1 MSDIG
6 HIRPPKTKAV
16 LITVI
21 PDSFQLFK
29 MVFDAA
35 VKKIAPNGSYATF
48 GPHCIHAGTK
58 SPSDGSLI
66 VKADMRGS
74 SISDEY
80 SLGG

>member
-1 MSDIG
+1 MNDIG

-35 VKKIAPNGSYATF
+35 VIGACFGIARLINIKINRCSL
-48 GPHCIHAGTK
+48 
-58 SPSDGSLI
+58 SPDAR
-66 VKADMRGS
+66 V
-74 SISDEY
+74 
-80 SLGG
+80 